1 MNSNIKIKSTA
12 MNRAGNG
19 VRSGADY
26 IASLQ
31 DDRSV
36 WIDGERIKDVT
47 VDSRFRGAIQSIAD
61 LYDMQCDPALTDKM
75 TFLSPSSGA
84 RVGLSFI
91 QPRDRKSTRLNSS
104 HSQISYA
111 VFCLKKKK

>member
-1 MNSNIKIKSTA
+1 MDSNMKIESKA
-12 MNRAGNG
+12 MTGTRNG

-47 VDSRFRGAIQSIAD
+47 VDRRFRGAIQSIAD
-61 LYDMQCDPALTDKM
+61 LYDMRRLPARAWVC
-75 TFLSPSSGA
+75 PSFSRAPPRTCAAGA
-84 RVGLSFI
+84 
-91 QPRDRKSTRLNSS
+91 T
-104 HSQISYA
+104 
-111 VFCLKKKK
+111 